1 MKTLI
6 GIGLLAFALGG
17 CAHSLGYAGSHPGQI
32 ICKGKGTISGQGGA
46 MAGAGLGGGEMNSFS
61 VTGDCGDGF
70 SFSQGL
76 PAAPAK
82 P

>member
-17 CAHSLGYAGSHPGQI
+17 CAHSLGYAGSHPGYI
-32 ICKGKGTISGQGGA
+32 KCKGKGNITGTGA
-46 MAGAGLGGGEMNSFS
+46 AGAGAGIGGSEMNSFTIS
-61 VTGDCGDGF
+61 ADCGEGF
-70 SFSQGL
+70 EFSQGMP
-76 PAAPAK
+76 PAAK